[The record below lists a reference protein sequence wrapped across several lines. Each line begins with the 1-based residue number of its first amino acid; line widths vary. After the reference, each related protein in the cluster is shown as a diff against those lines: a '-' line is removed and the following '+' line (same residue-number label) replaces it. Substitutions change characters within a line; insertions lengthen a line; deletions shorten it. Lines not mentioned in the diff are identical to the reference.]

1 LSSEHVERRLAA
13 ILAADVAGS
22 CRLIGIDEEG
32 TLAQLKALRKT
43 LFDPKIAQHRGRVV
57 KNTGDGAL
65 VEFASVVDAV
75 RCAVEVQRG
84 MAERNTGVPQ
94 DKRIEFRIGIHVGD
108 IIIEEDDIFGDGV
121 NIAARLEGIAEP
133 GGICISDDARRQVRG
148 KVESTL
154 EDIGAQTLKNIAEPM
169 RVWRVRIGPSSS
181 PAVVAKPPTETAQ
194 PLALPDKPS
203 IVPKRRVPMPRS
215 ARRAGLFVAAAILFL
230 IVGIGATSWYLNGRH
245 QQPIRRLSIVVLPFT
260 NLSSDPEQEYLA
272 DAITNDLTT
281 NLSRIG
287 DSFVIAPSSARA
299 YKGRNLDARQIGR
312 ELNVRYIL
320 DGSLRRTENQV
331 RINAQLI
338 DAETDAAIWSDRFD
352 GDWTKSMQLQD
363 EITGRLARR
372 LDLELTEAESRRA
385 QSERPNN
392 PNAVDLAMRGSSLLN
407 QPKRSREQLFQSRDF
422 FEQALRIEPELPRAL
437 LGLARTLIIE
447 VNNRWSNAPAEQ
459 LARATAAVDRV
470 PSVFPNDAMA
480 HFLKGEILK
489 FKDSEAA
496 IRELEAAISINPS
509 LAPAYAE
516 LGVAKIHGGRAEE
529 AFAPLQMAIRLSPR
543 DPQLNIWSFQICHA
557 YTHLGRDAD
566 AIEWCRR
573 SVALGPV
580 WFAYVDLASA
590 YAWTGQ
596 SAEAHAAV
604 AELLKLMPNYT
615 VDRWAHAGI
624 SDNPVFLA
632 QYLRITEGLRKAGLP
647 EK

>member
-1 LSSEHVERRLAA
+1 
-13 ILAADVAGS
+13 
-22 CRLIGIDEEG
+22 
-32 TLAQLKALRKT
+32 
-43 LFDPKIAQHRGRVV
+43 
-57 KNTGDGAL
+57 
-65 VEFASVVDAV
+65 
-75 RCAVEVQRG
+75 
-84 MAERNTGVPQ
+84 M
-94 DKRIEFRIGIHVGD
+94 
-108 IIIEEDDIFGDGV
+108 
-121 NIAARLEGIAEP
+121 
-133 GGICISDDARRQVRG
+133 
-148 KVESTL
+148 
-154 EDIGAQTLKNIAEPM
+154 
-169 RVWRVRIGPSSS
+169 
-181 PAVVAKPPTETAQ
+181 
-194 PLALPDKPS
+194 
-203 IVPKRRVPMPRS
+203 
-215 ARRAGLFVAAAILFL
+215 
-230 IVGIGATSWYLNGRH
+230 GRH
-245 QQPIRRLSIVVLPFT
+245 QQPIHRLSIVVLPFT
-260 NLSSDPEQEYLA
+260 NLSSDSEQEYFA

-287 DSFVIAPSSARA
+287 GSFVIAPNTARA

-338 DAETDAAIWSDRFD
+338 DTETDAAIWSDRFD

-392 PNAVDLAMRGSSLLN
+392 PNAVDLAMRGWSLLN
-407 QPKRSREQLFQSRDF
+407 QRQSRELLSQSRDV
-422 FEQALRIEPELPRAL
+422 FEQALRIEPELSKAL
-437 LGLARTLIIE
+437 LGLAQTLAIE
-447 VNNRWSNAPAEQ
+447 VLNRWSSAPAEQ
-459 LARATAAVDRV
+459 LARATAAANRV
-470 PSVFPNDAMA
+470 LSASPNDALA
-480 HFLKGEILK
+480 HFVKGEVLRGGG
-489 FKDSEAA
+489 KDFESA
-496 IRELEAAISINPS
+496 IREYEAAISINPS
-509 LAPAYAE
+509 LAPAYAS
-516 LGVAKIHGGRAEE
+516 LGVAKIFGGRAEE
-529 AFAPLQMAIRLSPR
+529 AFAPIQTAIRLSPR
-543 DPQLNIWSFQICHA
+543 DPRLNTWSFQICHA

-573 SVALGPV
+573 SVALGPL

-615 VDRWAHAGI
+615 VDRWAHAGF

-632 QYLRITEGLRKAGLP
+632 QYQRIIEGLRKAGLP